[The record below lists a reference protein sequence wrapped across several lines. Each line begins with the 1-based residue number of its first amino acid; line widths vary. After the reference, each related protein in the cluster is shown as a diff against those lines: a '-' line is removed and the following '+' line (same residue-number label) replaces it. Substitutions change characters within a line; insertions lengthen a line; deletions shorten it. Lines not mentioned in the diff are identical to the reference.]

1 MLCFT
6 YREISTQRGLER
18 VLRAADNRKQ
28 MGWVERRTERCSR
41 KAAGSRLTG
50 IRSIVDLIHC
60 LVHLFPVFVARHD
73 KRERERECS
82 VVGFL
87 VRLTVARMCEG
98 EPKESNGDPRSLVDV
113 FLVLFFAAVLLGSAG
128 NC

>member
-1 MLCFT
+1 M
-6 YREISTQRGLER
+6 I
-18 VLRAADNRKQ
+18 
-28 MGWVERRTERCSR
+28 
-41 KAAGSRLTG
+41 
-50 IRSIVDLIHC
+50 
-60 LVHLFPVFVARHD
+60 
-73 KRERERECS
+73 REREREGS

-87 VRLTVARMCEG
+87 VRLTVARMCEEG